1 MKSFPY
7 TTRYVNEVFAKEE
20 KRLDYAYLRP
30 PLLILYFFLR
40 LVVFP
45 LKFFIHRGPYGF
57 EARCIDGVL
66 ALGMKYFASYDA
78 VELMVRH
85 VQIEPLLYRH
95 LLASGENAENA
106 ENAEA
111 TSESTRKLNGIDGD
125 YNLEFL
131 SEMIRNNLTLG
142 HDELSYEVIER
153 FDREE
158 FLRNIDDIRRRRPE
172 DHNLLS
178 KAAMETTRKSSLQ
191 WIGCTNVVIFI
202 VMTITLFAD
211 LRTAMK
217 ALNSFG
223 SDSLLL
229 WSLKNLY
236 ADDPIVSTDLDFYIP
251 DESNRGHFSNGVFFS
266 NPSLYL
272 QNHIAFDEYAY
283 HILRERPPASS

>member
-7 TTRYVNEVFAKEE
+7 TTSYINEVFAKEE

-30 PLLILYFFLR
+30 PLLIFYFLLR

-45 LKFFIHRGPYGF
+45 VKFLIHRGPYGF

-95 LLASGENAENA
+95 LLFSEEKAP
-106 ENAEA
+106 
-111 TSESTRKLNGIDGD
+111 ESTRKLNGIDGD

-158 FLRNIDDIRRRRPE
+158 FLENLEEIRRRRPE

-178 KAAMETTRKSSLQ
+178 KAAMETTRRSSLQ
-191 WIGCTNVVIFI
+191 WVGCTNVVIFI
-202 VMTITLFAD
+202 VITITLFAD

-236 ADDPIVSTDLDFYIP
+236 ANDPIVSTDLDFYIP
-251 DESNRGHFSNGVFFS
+251 DDSNRGHFSNSVFFS
-266 NPSLYL
+266 NPSRYL

-283 HILRERPPASS
+283 HILRERPPANP